1 MLNRYPEKTA
11 DILVTLRQFPR
22 EMTSFHREM
31 RNERRKS
38 ILMTCHYPDLGS
50 ASEGIFSFSP
60 DQKHYTDLAS
70 DTSSVW
76 NFRARSSDDIMGLPV
91 APNYGMCFL
100 RRKKKKQK
108 WKTAHP
114 EGAAYP
120 TPPSMGP
127 IFVGRGR
134 VISGRLANRFG
145 SRFGTKTNLYL
156 FY

>member
-1 MLNRYPEKTA
+1 ME
-11 DILVTLRQFPR
+11 FPR
-22 EMTSFHREM
+22 S
-31 RNERRKS
+31 
-38 ILMTCHYPDLGS
+38 
-50 ASEGIFSFSP
+50 
-60 DQKHYTDLAS
+60 
-70 DTSSVW
+70 
-76 NFRARSSDDIMGLPV
+76 
-91 APNYGMCFL
+91 FL
-100 RRKKKKQK
+100 RRHYGAACGSQLWNVLSPSEKKRQK

-120 TPPSMGP
+120 TPPSVGP

>member
-50 ASEGIFSFSP
+50 PSEGIFSFSP

-100 RRKKKKQK
+100 RRKKKDKNGRQLTQK
-108 WKTAHP
+108 ALRIPLPLRW
-114 EGAAYP
+114 
-120 TPPSMGP
+120 
-127 IFVGRGR
+127 GRFLWG
-134 VISGRLANRFG
+134 GDG
-145 SRFGTKTNLYL
+145 
-156 FY
+156 